1 MRGYIIGV
9 IIWCSVC
16 TQGLFGQTFTITGKI
31 LNSKSKEGVGFAAVS
46 FADNR
51 LWTVADEAGR
61 FVLRDVPGGKTV
73 LLVHCLGY
81 VTKSFDIEVK
91 NDMPELVFL
100 LAEENLALDE
110 VVVTARQK
118 PRELTTSYTIDRTTL
133 DHAQI
138 LNVSSIRSLLP
149 GGKTSIRQ
157 GLTTDER
164 FALRAKGG
172 EKGNASFGTAIEVD
186 GVRIQNNA
194 AFDETKGA
202 DIRSISSTNIES
214 VEVVTGIPSVEHGDL
229 SSGLVKIHT
238 RKGKTPL
245 TVELSTSPGN
255 KQAAVSKGFSLGKD
269 AGTLNT
275 SFEHTKSVPDPA
287 SPYTSYARNAIAVK
301 YSHTLNK
308 SRGMPLSFDLGLTG
322 NIGGYDSKTD
332 PDAFRETYTYMQ
344 DNSLRA
350 NANARWLLN
359 KAWITNLEFSGS
371 VSYSDR
377 LSKLNTNRS
386 SSSSQASLHS
396 LEQGYFIA
404 TNYDEDPDAPVLL
417 LPRGYWYV
425 LQYHDSKPVHYTAKI
440 KADWQHLFGSLSHKL
455 MVGAELSSSS
465 NKGRG
470 VYYNDLRYAPT
481 WRPYRYNEKPSVNNI
496 AWYIEDKLS
505 LPLRQNASLL
515 EVTTGI
521 RSDMTMIRSSAYGT
535 VQSFSPRVNAKY
547 TLRKNADGMLS
558 DFSLYAGWGKSV
570 KLPSHEVLYPRPTY
584 SDDLA
589 FAPGAMADGS
599 TFYAYYTTRTLPR
612 HNPDLRWQHNEQ
624 YEFGTEFCISGV
636 KVNLSFF
643 RSQTVDPYIC
653 TLEHTPYS
661 YRLTD
666 QKALEQSTIPLQNR
680 KYTID
685 RETGIVTVSD
695 KTGAHSSHSL
705 EYTTRDTYKTNYV
718 YRNGSPIERNGIEW
732 TVEFPRIRS
741 IRTKLRLDGNYYR
754 YKGVDETLIASVP
767 AESMTDNTPFRYIG
781 YYVGSSTSTT
791 SYRTG
796 GSIVSSIQPA
806 SPSVSNGGISEEVNL
821 NVTSETHIPAIRMIF
836 TVKLEASLY
845 QYSRRLSQY
854 KGRSYGFVMSKPEHL
869 SGEDTDIYQGD
880 VYVGTYP
887 LYYSTWEDPDTKI
900 PFAEKF
906 AWAKEND
913 KDLYNELAKMV
924 LKSNTN
930 YFFNPNRISPYF
942 SANIHIT
949 KEIGKYASISF
960 YAHNFFNNMGKV
972 KFSNNRTETIL
983 YESGFIPQ
991 FTYGL
996 SLRLK
1001 L

>member
-1 MRGYIIGV
+1 MRGYIFGV
-9 IIWCSVC
+9 IMWCSVC
-16 TQGLFGQTFTITGKI
+16 TQSLFCQPFTITGKI
-31 LNSKSKEGVGFAAVS
+31 LNSKSKEAVGFAAVS

-51 LWTVADEAGR
+51 LWTVADESGR
-61 FVLRDVPGGKTV
+61 FVLRDVPGGKAV
-73 LLVHCLGY
+73 LLIHCLGY

-138 LNVSSIRSLLP
+138 MNVANIRSLLP
-149 GGKTSIRQ
+149 GGKTSIQ
-157 GLTTDER
+157 QELTVDER
-164 FALRAKGG
+164 FVLRGRGG
-172 EKGNASFGTAIEVD
+172 EKGNASFGTAVEVD

-202 DIRSISSTNIES
+202 DVRSISSTNIES

-238 RKGKTPL
+238 RKGRTPL
-245 TVELSTSPGN
+245 TIELSTTPKN
-255 KQAAVSKGFSLGKD
+255 KLAAVSKGFSLGTD

-275 SFEHTKSVPDPA
+275 SFEHTKSVSDPA
-287 SPYTSYARNAIAVK
+287 SPHTSYARNALTVS

-308 SRGMPLSFDLGLTG
+308 SRGMPLSFNLGLTG
-322 NIGGYDSKTD
+322 NIGGYDSKAD
-332 PDAFRETYTYMQ
+332 PDAFRETYTHMQ
-344 DNSLRA
+344 DNSLRGNLSA
-350 NANARWLLN
+350 KWLLN
-359 KAWITNLEFSGS
+359 KSWITNLEFSGS

-377 LSKLNTNRS
+377 LSKSNTNKS
-386 SSSSQASLHS
+386 SSSSQASIHS

-404 TNYDEDPDAPVLL
+404 TNYDENPDAPVLL

-425 LQYHDSKPVHYTAKI
+425 LQYHDSKPLHYTAKM
-440 KADWQHLFGSLSHKL
+440 KADWQHRFGSLSHKL
-455 MVGAELSSSS
+455 MTGAELSGSG

-470 VYYNDLRYAPT
+470 IYYNDLRYAPT
-481 WRPYRYNEKPSVNNI
+481 WRPYRYNEKPFMNNF

-505 LPLRQNASLL
+505 LPLARNASLL
-515 EVTTGI
+515 EVKAGI

-547 TLRKNADGMLS
+547 TLRKNADGMLR
-558 DFSLYAGWGKSV
+558 DFSLYAGWGKAV
-570 KLPSHEVLYPRPTY
+570 KLPSFEVLYPRPIY

-599 TFYAYYTTRTLPR
+599 TFYAYYTTPTQTRY
-612 HNPDLRWQHNEQ
+612 NPDLRWQHNEQ
-624 YEFGTEFCISGV
+624 FEIGTELRISNV
-636 KVNLSFF
+636 KVTLSLF

-666 QKALEQSTIPLQNR
+666 QKALEKSVIPLQNR
-680 KYTID
+680 QYTID
-685 RETGIVTVSD
+685 RNTGIVTVSD
-695 KTGAHSSHSL
+695 KTGTHSSHPL
-705 EYTTRDTYKTNYV
+705 EYTRRDTYMANYF
-718 YRNGSPIERNGIEW
+718 YRNGSPIERKGIEW
-732 TVEFPRIRS
+732 TIEFPRIPS
-741 IRTKLRLDGNYYR
+741 IRTSFRLDGNYYR
-754 YKGVDETLIASVP
+754 YKGIEETLVASIP
-767 AESMTDNTPFRYIG
+767 AQTMTDNSPFRYIG
-781 YYVGSSTSTT
+781 YYVGSST
-791 SYRTG
+791 G
-796 GSIVSSIQPA
+796 QPLSA
-806 SPSVSNGGISEEVNL
+806 SVSNGGISEEVNL
-821 NVTSETHIPAIRMIF
+821 NVTTETHIPAIRMIF
-836 TVKLEASLY
+836 SIKLESSLY
-845 QYSRRLSQY
+845 RYSRRLSQY
-854 KGRSYGFVMSKPEHL
+854 KGRSYGFVVSKPEHL

-880 VYVGTYP
+880 VYVGSYP
-887 LYYSTWEDPDTKI
+887 LYYSTWEAPDTKI

-930 YFFNPNRISPYF
+930 YLFNPNRISPYF
-942 SANIHIT
+942 SANINIT
-949 KEIGKYASISF
+949 KEIGKFATISF
-960 YAHNFFNNMGKV
+960 YAHNFFNNMGKI
-972 KFSNNRTETIL
+972 KFSENRMETIL
-983 YESGFIPQ
+983 YESGYIPL

-996 SLRLK
+996 TLRLK

>member
-1 MRGYIIGV
+1 MRGYIFGV

-16 TQGLFGQTFTITGKI
+16 TQCLLGQSFTITGKI
-31 LNSKSKEGVGFAAVS
+31 LNSQSKEAVGFATVS
-46 FADNR
+46 FADSR
-51 LWTVADEAGR
+51 LWTVADEKGR
-61 FVLRDVPGGKTV
+61 FILKDVPGGKVV
-73 LLVHCLGY
+73 LLIHCLGY
-81 VTKSFDIEVK
+81 ITKSFDIEVK
-91 NDMPELVFL
+91 NDMPEHVFL
-100 LAEENLALDE
+100 LTEENLSLDE

-118 PRELTTSYTIDRTTL
+118 PRELTTSYTIDHTTL

-138 LNVSSIRSLLP
+138 MNVSNIRSLLP

-157 GLTTDER
+157 ELTRDER
-164 FALRAKGG
+164 FVLRGRGG
-172 EKGNASFGTAIEVD
+172 EKGNASFGTAVEVD

-202 DIRSISSTNIES
+202 DVRSISSTNIES
-214 VEVVTGIPSVEHGDL
+214 IEVVTGIPSVEHGDL
-229 SSGLVKIHT
+229 SSGIVKIHT
-238 RKGKTPL
+238 RKGRTPL
-245 TVELSTSPGN
+245 TVQLSTTPRN
-255 KQAAVSKGFSLGKD
+255 KQAAASKGFSLGTD

-275 SFEHTKSVPDPA
+275 SFEHTKSVSDPA
-287 SPYTSYARNAIAVK
+287 SPHTSYARNTLTVN

-308 SRGMPLSFDLGLTG
+308 SRGMPLLFNLGLTG
-322 NIGGYDSKTD
+322 NIGGYDSKAD
-332 PDAFRETYTYMQ
+332 PDAFRETYTHMQ
-344 DNSLRA
+344 DNNLRG
-350 NANARWLLN
+350 NLSVKWLLN
-359 KAWITNLEFSGS
+359 KVWITNLEFSGS

-377 LSKLNTNRS
+377 LSKSNANKS
-386 SSSSQASLHS
+386 SSSSQASIHS

-404 TNYDEDPDAPVLL
+404 TNYDENPNAPVLL

-425 LQYHDSKPVHYTAKI
+425 LQYHDSKPLHYTAKM
-440 KADWQHLFGSLSHKL
+440 KADWQHRFGTLSHKL
-455 MVGAELSSSS
+455 MAGAELNSSG

-481 WRPYRYNEKPSVNNI
+481 WRPYRYNEKPFVHNV
-496 AWYIEDKLS
+496 AWYMEEKLS

-515 EVTTGI
+515 EVTAGI
-521 RSDMTMIRSSAYGT
+521 RSDITMIRSSAYGT

-547 TLRKNADGMLS
+547 TLRKNADGLLS

-570 KLPSHEVLYPRPTY
+570 KLPSLEVLYPRPTY

-589 FAPGAMADGS
+589 FAPGSMADGS
-599 TFYAYYTTRTLPR
+599 TFYAYYTTPTLPR
-612 HNPDLRWQHNEQ
+612 HNSNLRWQQNKQFEI
-624 YEFGTEFCISGV
+624 GTELSISDV
-636 KVNLSFF
+636 KVSLSLF

-666 QKALEQSTIPLQNR
+666 QKALEKSIIPLQNR
-680 KYTID
+680 QYTID
-685 RETGIVTVSD
+685 RNTGIVTVSD
-695 KTGAHSSHSL
+695 KTGTHSSHPL
-705 EYTTRDTYKTNYV
+705 EYTRRDTYKTNYF

-732 TVEFPRIRS
+732 IVEFPRIRS

-754 YKGVDETLIASVP
+754 YKGIDETLIASIP
-767 AESMTDNTPFRYIG
+767 AQPMTDNRPFRYIG
-781 YYVGSSTSTT
+781 YYVGSSTSAT
-791 SYRTG
+791 SHRTG
-796 GSIVSSIQPA
+796 GSIVSTIQPA
-806 SPSVSNGGISEEVNL
+806 SPSVSNGGLSEEVNL
-821 NVTSETHIPAIRMIF
+821 NVTTETHIPAIRMIF
-836 TVKLEASLY
+836 SVKLETSLY
-845 QYSRRLSQY
+845 RYSRRLSQY
-854 KGRSYGFVMSKPEHL
+854 KGQSYGFVVNKPEDL

-880 VYVGTYP
+880 VYVGSYP
-887 LYYSTWEDPDTKI
+887 RYYSTWEDPDTKI

-924 LKSNTN
+924 LKSPTN

-942 SANIHIT
+942 SANINIT
-949 KEIGKYASISF
+949 KEIGKLASISF
-960 YAHNFFNNMGKV
+960 YAYNFFNNMGKI
-972 KFSNNRTETIL
+972 KFSDNHTETIL